1 MKAAFEKILDRPK
14 SQKLGILVGL
24 IIFIS
29 AAFYSFFYSPQA
41 DEVAKLNE
49 NIEAA
54 RNEKGIKQKRAANL
68 PKLHKEVGELDVRL
82 KEAMAQLPSKK
93 EIADL
98 LTSIATKAQESGLD
112 INLFRPRPENYK
124 DFYAEIP
131 VEINIK
137 GTFHN
142 VIMFFD
148 GVGQLTR
155 LVNID
160 NVGFKNP
167 KIAGDQVMLEFT
179 TTATTYRFLEE
190 AERKTIAEEKAKAAK
205 AKK

>member
-1 MKAAFEKILDRPK
+1 MNATLEKILDRPK
-14 SQKLGILVGL
+14 AQKLGILVGL
-24 IIFIS
+24 IILIS
-29 AAFYSFFYSPQA
+29 AAFYSLLYSPQA
-41 DEVAKLNE
+41 DEIAKLNE
-49 NIEAA
+49 SIEAA
-54 RNEKGIKQKRAANL
+54 QTEKSIKQKRAANL
-68 PKLHKEVGELDVRL
+68 PKLQKELGELDVRL
-82 KEAMAQLPSKK
+82 KEAIAQLPSKK

-98 LTSIATKAQESGLD
+98 LSSIATKAQESGLD

-131 VEINIK
+131 VEISIK

-148 GVGQLTR
+148 AVGRLTR
-155 LVNID
+155 LVNIE

-167 KIAGDQVMLEFT
+167 KVTGDQMVLEFT
-179 TTATTYRFLEE
+179 TTAITYRFLEE
-190 AERKTIAEEKAKAAK
+190 AERNKIAEEKAKALK

>member
-1 MKAAFEKILDRPK
+1 MNATLEKILDRPK
-14 SQKLGILVGL
+14 AQKLGILVGL
-24 IIFIS
+24 IILIS

-41 DEVAKLNE
+41 DEIAKLNE
-49 NIEAA
+49 SIEAA
-54 RNEKGIKQKRAANL
+54 QNEKSIKQKRAANL
-68 PKLHKEVGELDVRL
+68 PKLQKELGELDVRL
-82 KEAMAQLPSKK
+82 KEAIAQLPSKK

-98 LTSIATKAQESGLD
+98 LSSIATKAQESGLD

-131 VEINIK
+131 VEMSIK

-142 VIMFFD
+142 VVMFFD
-148 GVGQLTR
+148 AIGRLTR

-167 KIAGDQVMLEFT
+167 KVSGDQMVLEFT
-179 TTATTYRFLEE
+179 TTAITYRFLEE
-190 AERKTIAEEKAKAAK
+190 AERNKIAEEKAKALK

>member
-1 MKAAFEKILDRPK
+1 MNAAVEKILDRPK
-14 SQKLGILVGL
+14 GQKAGILVGL
-24 IIFIS
+24 IILLA
-29 AAFYSFFYSPQA
+29 AAFYSFLYGPQA
-41 DEVAKLNE
+41 DEVTKLNE
-49 NIEAA
+49 SIEAA
-54 RNEKGIKQKRAANL
+54 QNEKSIKQTRAANL
-68 PKLHKEVGELDVRL
+68 PKLQKELGELDLRL
-82 KEAMAQLPSKK
+82 KEAIAQLPSKR

-98 LTSIATKAQESGLD
+98 LSSIAAKAQESGLD
-112 INLFRPRPENYK
+112 INLFRPRPENYN

-142 VIMFFD
+142 VIIFFD
-148 GVGQLTR
+148 AIGRLTR
-155 LVNID
+155 LISID

-167 KIAGDQVMLEFT
+167 KVSGDQMVLEFT

-190 AERKTIAEEKAKAAK
+190 AERKKIADEKAAALK

>member
-1 MKAAFEKILDRPK
+1 LNATLEKILDRPK
-14 SQKLGILVGL
+14 GQKLGILVGL
-24 IIFIS
+24 IILIS
-29 AAFYSFFYSPQA
+29 VSFYSFLYSPQA
-41 DEVAKLNE
+41 DEIAKLNE
-49 NIEAA
+49 SIEAA
-54 RNEKGIKQKRAANL
+54 QNEKSIKQKRAANL
-68 PKLHKEVGELDVRL
+68 PKLQQELGELDVRL
-82 KEAMAQLPSKK
+82 KEAIAQLPSKK

-98 LTSIATKAQESGLD
+98 LSNIATKAQESGLD

-148 GVGQLTR
+148 AIGRLTR

-167 KIAGDQVMLEFT
+167 KVTGDQMVLEFT
-179 TTATTYRFLEE
+179 TTAITYRFLEE
-190 AERKTIAEEKAKAAK
+190 AERKKVAEEKAKALK

>member
-1 MKAAFEKILDRPK
+1 MNPEFEKIFDRPK
-14 SQKLGILVGL
+14 TQKVGILVGL
-24 IIFIS
+24 IILIS
-29 AAFYSFFYSPQA
+29 AAFYSMSYSPQA
-41 DEVAKLNE
+41 EEIAKLNE
-49 NIEAA
+49 SIEAA
-54 RNEKGIKQKRAANL
+54 HNEKSIKQKRAANL
-68 PKLHKEVGELDVRL
+68 PRLQKELGELDIRL

-112 INLFRPRPENYK
+112 IALFRPRPENYK

-142 VIMFFD
+142 VMTFFD
-148 GVGQLTR
+148 GIGQLTR

-167 KIAGDQVMLEFT
+167 KIAGDQVTLEFT

-190 AERKTIAEEKAKAAK
+190 AERQRIAEEKAKAAK

>member
-1 MKAAFEKILDRPK
+1 LNATLEKILDRPK
-14 SQKLGILVGL
+14 AQKLGILVGL
-24 IIFIS
+24 IILIS
-29 AAFYSFFYSPQA
+29 AAFYSLLYSPQA

-49 NIEAA
+49 SIEAA
-54 RNEKGIKQKRAANL
+54 QTERSIKQKRAANL
-68 PKLHKEVGELDVRL
+68 PKLQKELGELDVRL
-82 KEAMAQLPSKK
+82 KEAIAQLPSKK

-98 LTSIATKAQESGLD
+98 LSSIATKAQESGLD

-131 VEINIK
+131 VEISIK

-148 GVGQLTR
+148 AVGRLTR
-155 LVNID
+155 LVNIE

-167 KIAGDQVMLEFT
+167 KVTGDQMVLEFT
-179 TTATTYRFLEE
+179 TTAITYRFLEE
-190 AERKTIAEEKAKAAK
+190 AERNKIAEEKAKALK

>member
-1 MKAAFEKILDRPK
+1 MNATLEKILDRPK
-14 SQKLGILVGL
+14 AQKLGILVGL
-24 IIFIS
+24 IILIT
-29 AAFYSFFYSPQA
+29 AAFYSLLYSPQA
-41 DEVAKLNE
+41 DEIAKLNE
-49 NIEAA
+49 SIEAA
-54 RNEKGIKQKRAANL
+54 QTERSIKQKRAANL
-68 PKLHKEVGELDVRL
+68 PKLQKELGELDVRL
-82 KEAMAQLPSKK
+82 KEAIAQLPSKK

-98 LTSIATKAQESGLD
+98 LSSIATKAQESGLD

-148 GVGQLTR
+148 AVGRLTR

-167 KIAGDQVMLEFT
+167 KVTGDQMVLEFT
-179 TTATTYRFLEE
+179 TTAITYRFLEE
-190 AERKTIAEEKAKAAK
+190 AERNKIAEEKAKALK

>member
-1 MKAAFEKILDRPK
+1 LEKILDRPK
-14 SQKLGILVGL
+14 AQKLGILVGL
-24 IIFIS
+24 IILIS
-29 AAFYSFFYSPQA
+29 AAFYSFLYSPQA
-41 DEVAKLNE
+41 DEIAKLNE
-49 NIEAA
+49 SIEAA
-54 RNEKGIKQKRAANL
+54 ENEKSIKQKRAANL
-68 PKLHKEVGELDVRL
+68 PKLQKELGDLDVRL
-82 KEAMAQLPSKK
+82 KEAIAQLPSKK

-98 LTSIATKAQESGLD
+98 LSSIATKAQESGLD
-112 INLFRPRPENYK
+112 IDLFRPRPENYK

-131 VEINIK
+131 VEMNIK

-148 GVGQLTR
+148 AIGRLTR

-167 KIAGDQVMLEFT
+167 KVSGDRMVLEFT
-179 TTATTYRFLEE
+179 TTAITYRFLEE
-190 AERKTIAEEKAKAAK
+190 AERNKIAEEKAKALK

>member
-1 MKAAFEKILDRPK
+1 MNATLEKILDRPK
-14 SQKLGILVGL
+14 AQKLGILVGL
-24 IIFIS
+24 IILIS
-29 AAFYSFFYSPQA
+29 AAFYSFLYSPQA
-41 DEVAKLNE
+41 DEIAKLNE
-49 NIEAA
+49 SIEAA
-54 RNEKGIKQKRAANL
+54 QNEKSIKQKRAANL
-68 PKLHKEVGELDVRL
+68 PKLQKELGDLDVRL
-82 KEAMAQLPSKK
+82 KEAIAQLPSKK

-98 LTSIATKAQESGLD
+98 LSSIATKAQESGLD
-112 INLFRPRPENYK
+112 IDLFRPRPENYK

-131 VEINIK
+131 VEMNIK

-148 GVGQLTR
+148 AIGRLTR

-167 KIAGDQVMLEFT
+167 KVSGDRMVLEFT
-179 TTATTYRFLEE
+179 TTAITYRFLEE
-190 AERKTIAEEKAKAAK
+190 AERNKIAEEKAKALK

>member
-1 MKAAFEKILDRPK
+1 LNAAFEKILDRPK
-14 SQKLGILVGL
+14 SQKVGILVGL
-24 IIFIS
+24 IIFLS
-29 AAFYSFFYSPQA
+29 AAFYSMFYSPQA
-41 DEVAKLNE
+41 EEITKLNE
-49 NIEAA
+49 SIEAA
-54 RNEKGIKQKRAANL
+54 HNEKSIKQKRAANL
-68 PKLHKEVGELDVRL
+68 PRLQKELGELDVRL

-112 INLFRPRPENYK
+112 IHLFRPRPETYK

-167 KIAGDQVMLEFT
+167 KITGDQVMLEFT

-190 AERKTIAEEKAKAAK
+190 TERKRIAEEKAKAAK
-205 AKK
+205 GAK

>member
-1 MKAAFEKILDRPK
+1 MNSAIEKILDRPK
-14 SQKLGILVGL
+14 GQKLGILGGL
-24 IIFIS
+24 IILLA
-29 AAFYSFFYSPQA
+29 AAFYSFLYSPQA

-49 NIEAA
+49 SIEAA
-54 RNEKGIKQKRAANL
+54 QNEKSIKQKRAANL
-68 PKLHKEVGELDVRL
+68 PKLQQELGELDVRL
-82 KEAMAQLPSKK
+82 KETIAQLPSKK

-98 LTSIATKAQESGLD
+98 LSSIAAKAQESGLD
-112 INLFRPRPENYK
+112 INLFRPKPESYK

-131 VEINIK
+131 VDINIK

-142 VIMFFD
+142 VILFFD
-148 GVGQLTR
+148 AIGRLTR
-155 LVNID
+155 LINID

-167 KIAGDQVMLEFT
+167 KITGDQMVVEFT

-190 AERKTIAEEKAKAAK
+190 AERKKIAEEKAKALK

>member
-1 MKAAFEKILDRPK
+1 MNAPLEKILDRPK
-14 SQKLGILVGL
+14 AQKLGILVGL
-24 IIFIS
+24 IILIS
-29 AAFYSFFYSPQA
+29 AAFYSFLYSPQA
-41 DEVAKLNE
+41 DEIAKLNE
-49 NIEAA
+49 SIEAA
-54 RNEKGIKQKRAANL
+54 QNEKSIKQKRAANL
-68 PKLHKEVGELDVRL
+68 PKLQKELADLDVRL
-82 KEAMAQLPSKK
+82 KEAIAQLPSKK

-98 LTSIATKAQESGLD
+98 LSSIATKAQESGLD
-112 INLFRPRPENYK
+112 IDLFRPRPENYK

-131 VEINIK
+131 VEMNIK

-148 GVGQLTR
+148 AIGRLTR

-167 KIAGDQVMLEFT
+167 KVSGDRMVLEFT
-179 TTATTYRFLEE
+179 TTAITYRFLEE
-190 AERKTIAEEKAKAAK
+190 AERNKIAEEKAKALK

>member
-1 MKAAFEKILDRPK
+1 LNAALEKILDRPK
-14 SQKLGILVGL
+14 SQKVGILIGL
-24 IIFIS
+24 IILIS
-29 AAFYSFFYSPQA
+29 AGFYSMLYSPQA
-41 DEVAKLNE
+41 EEVAKLNE
-49 NIEAA
+49 SIEAA
-54 RNEKGIKQKRAANL
+54 QNEKSIKQKRAANL
-68 PKLHKEVGELDVRL
+68 PQLQKELGELDARL

-167 KIAGDQVMLEFT
+167 KVTGDQVMLEFT

-190 AERKTIAEEKAKAAK
+190 AERKRIAEEKAKAAK
-205 AKK
+205 GPK

>member
-1 MKAAFEKILDRPK
+1 LNAAFEKILDRPK
-14 SQKLGILVGL
+14 SQKVGILVGL
-24 IIFIS
+24 IIFLS
-29 AAFYSFFYSPQA
+29 AAFYSMFYSPQA
-41 DEVAKLNE
+41 EEIANLNE
-49 NIEAA
+49 SIEAA
-54 RNEKGIKQKRAANL
+54 HNEKSIKQKRAANL
-68 PKLHKEVGELDVRL
+68 PRLQKELGELDVRL

-112 INLFRPRPENYK
+112 IHLFRPRPETYK

-167 KIAGDQVMLEFT
+167 KITGDQVMLEFT

-190 AERKTIAEEKAKAAK
+190 TERKRIAEEKAKAAK
-205 AKK
+205 GAK

>member
-1 MKAAFEKILDRPK
+1 LNAAFEKMLDRPK
-14 SQKLGILVGL
+14 SQKIGLLVGFTIL
-24 IIFIS
+24 IS
-29 AAFYSFFYSPQA
+29 AAFYYFLYSPQA
-41 DEVAKLNE
+41 DEIAKFNE
-49 NIEAA
+49 SIEAA
-54 RNEKGIKQKRAANL
+54 QNEKSIKQKRAANL
-68 PKLHKEVGELDVRL
+68 PKLQKELGELDVRL
-82 KEAMAQLPSKK
+82 KEAIAQLPSKK

-148 GVGQLTR
+148 AIGRLTR

-167 KIAGDQVMLEFT
+167 NLSGDQMILELT

-190 AERKTIAEEKAKAAK
+190 AERKKIAEEKAKALK

>member
-1 MKAAFEKILDRPK
+1 LNATLEKILDRPK
-14 SQKLGILVGL
+14 AQKLGILVGL
-24 IIFIS
+24 IILIS
-29 AAFYSFFYSPQA
+29 AAFYSLLYSPQA
-41 DEVAKLNE
+41 DEIAKLNE
-49 NIEAA
+49 SIEAA
-54 RNEKGIKQKRAANL
+54 QTERSIKQKRAANL
-68 PKLHKEVGELDVRL
+68 PKLQKELGELDVRL
-82 KEAMAQLPSKK
+82 KEAIAQLPSKK

-98 LTSIATKAQESGLD
+98 LSSIATKAQESGLD

-148 GVGQLTR
+148 AVGRLTR
-155 LVNID
+155 LVNIE

-167 KIAGDQVMLEFT
+167 KVTGDQMVLEFT
-179 TTATTYRFLEE
+179 TTAITYRFLEE
-190 AERKTIAEEKAKAAK
+190 AERNKIAEEKAKALK

>member
-1 MKAAFEKILDRPK
+1 MNAAVENILDRPK
-14 SQKLGILVGL
+14 GQKLGILVGL
-24 IIFIS
+24 IILMS
-29 AAFYSFFYSPQA
+29 AAFYSFLYSPQA

-49 NIEAA
+49 DIEAA
-54 RNEKGIKQKRAANL
+54 QNEKSIKQKRAANL
-68 PKLHKEVGELDVRL
+68 PKLQKELGELDVRL
-82 KEAMAQLPSKK
+82 KEAIAQLPSKK

-98 LTSIATKAQESGLD
+98 LSSIAAKAQESGLD
-112 INLFRPRPENYK
+112 INLFRPRAENYK

-142 VIMFFD
+142 VILFFD
-148 GVGQLTR
+148 AVGRLTR
-155 LVNID
+155 LINID

-167 KIAGDQVMLEFT
+167 TISGDQMILEFT

-190 AERKTIAEEKAKAAK
+190 AERKKIAEEKANALK

>member
-1 MKAAFEKILDRPK
+1 MNATLEKILDRPK
-14 SQKLGILVGL
+14 AQKLGILVGL
-24 IIFIS
+24 IILIS
-29 AAFYSFFYSPQA
+29 AAFYSLLYSPQA
-41 DEVAKLNE
+41 DEIAKLNE
-49 NIEAA
+49 SIEAA
-54 RNEKGIKQKRAANL
+54 QTERSIKQKRAANL
-68 PKLHKEVGELDVRL
+68 PKLQKELGELDVRL
-82 KEAMAQLPSKK
+82 KEAIAQLPSKK

-98 LTSIATKAQESGLD
+98 LSSIATKAQESGLD

-148 GVGQLTR
+148 AVGRLTR

-167 KIAGDQVMLEFT
+167 KVTGDQMVLEFT
-179 TTATTYRFLEE
+179 TTAITYRFLEE
-190 AERKTIAEEKAKAAK
+190 AERNKIAEEKAKALK

>member
-1 MKAAFEKILDRPK
+1 MIGAIEKILDRPK
-14 SQKLGILVGL
+14 GQKLGVLAALIFLV
-24 IIFIS
+24 S
-29 AAFYSFFYSPQA
+29 AAFYSLLYSPQA
-41 DEVAKLNE
+41 DEITKLNE
-49 NIEAA
+49 SIETAQ
-54 RNEKGIKQKRAANL
+54 NEKNTKQKRAANL
-68 PKLHKEVGELDVRL
+68 PKLQKELGELDLRL
-82 KEAMAQLPSKK
+82 KEAIAQLPSKK

-98 LTSIATKAQESGLD
+98 LSNLEAKAQESGLD
-112 INLFRPRPENYK
+112 INLFRPRAENYK

-148 GVGQLTR
+148 SVGRLTR
-155 LVNID
+155 LINID

-167 KIAGDQVMLEFT
+167 KLSGDQMILEFT

-190 AERKTIAEEKAKAAK
+190 AERKKIAEEKAAALK

>member
-1 MKAAFEKILDRPK
+1 MNATLEKILDRPK
-14 SQKLGILVGL
+14 AQKLGILVGL
-24 IIFIS
+24 IILIS
-29 AAFYSFFYSPQA
+29 AAFYSFVYSPQA
-41 DEVAKLNE
+41 DEIAKLNE
-49 NIEAA
+49 SIEAA
-54 RNEKGIKQKRAANL
+54 QNEKSIKQKRAANL
-68 PKLHKEVGELDVRL
+68 PKLQKELGELDVRL
-82 KEAMAQLPSKK
+82 KEAIAQLPSKK

-98 LTSIATKAQESGLD
+98 LSSIATKAQESGLD

-148 GVGQLTR
+148 AVGRLTR

-167 KIAGDQVMLEFT
+167 KVTGDQMVLEFT
-179 TTATTYRFLEE
+179 TTAITYRFLEE
-190 AERKTIAEEKAKAAK
+190 AERNKIAEEKAKALK

>member
-1 MKAAFEKILDRPK
+1 MNAAIEKVLDRPK
-14 SQKLGILVGL
+14 GQKLGILVGL
-24 IIFIS
+24 IILLS
-29 AAFYSFFYSPQA
+29 AAFYSFVYSPQA

-49 NIEAA
+49 SIEAA
-54 RNEKGIKQKRAANL
+54 RNEKSVKQKRAANL
-68 PKLHKEVGELDVRL
+68 PKLQQELGELDVRL
-82 KEAMAQLPSKK
+82 KEAIAQLPSKK

-98 LTSIATKAQESGLD
+98 LSSVAAKAQESGLD
-112 INLFRPRPENYK
+112 INLFRPKPESYK

-131 VEINIK
+131 VDINIK

-142 VIMFFD
+142 VIIFFD
-148 GVGQLTR
+148 AIGRLTR
-155 LVNID
+155 LINID

-167 KIAGDQVMLEFT
+167 KVTGEQMVLEFT

-190 AERKTIAEEKAKAAK
+190 AERKKIAEEKAKALK

>member
-1 MKAAFEKILDRPK
+1 MNATLEKILDRPK
-14 SQKLGILVGL
+14 AQKLGILVGL
-24 IIFIS
+24 IILIS
-29 AAFYSFFYSPQA
+29 AAFYSFLYSPQA
-41 DEVAKLNE
+41 DEIAKLNE
-49 NIEAA
+49 SIEAA
-54 RNEKGIKQKRAANL
+54 QNEKSTKQKRAANL
-68 PKLHKEVGELDVRL
+68 PKLQKELGDLDVRL
-82 KEAMAQLPSKK
+82 KEAIAQLPSKK

-98 LTSIATKAQESGLD
+98 LSSIATKAQESGLD
-112 INLFRPRPENYK
+112 IDLFRPRPENYK

-131 VEINIK
+131 VEMNIR

-148 GVGQLTR
+148 AIGRLTR

-167 KIAGDQVMLEFT
+167 KVSGDRMVLEFT
-179 TTATTYRFLEE
+179 TTAITYRFLEE
-190 AERKTIAEEKAKAAK
+190 AERNKIAEEKAKALK

>member
-1 MKAAFEKILDRPK
+1 LNAVFEKILDRPK
-14 SQKLGILVGL
+14 SQKFGLLVGL

-29 AAFYSFFYSPQA
+29 AAFYSMFYSPQS
-41 DEVAKLNE
+41 EELAKLNE
-49 NIEAA
+49 SIEAA
-54 RNEKGIKQKRAANL
+54 HNEKSIKQKRAANL
-68 PKLHKEVGELDVRL
+68 PKLQKELGELDVRL

-148 GVGQLTR
+148 GIGQLTR

-190 AERKTIAEEKAKAAK
+190 TERKRIAEEKAKAAK

>member
-1 MKAAFEKILDRPK
+1 MNATLEKILDRPK
-14 SQKLGILVGL
+14 AQKVGILIGL
-24 IIFIS
+24 IILIS
-29 AAFYSFFYSPQA
+29 AAFYSFLYSPQA
-41 DEVAKLNE
+41 DEIAKLNE
-49 NIEAA
+49 SIEAA
-54 RNEKGIKQKRAANL
+54 QNEKSIKQKRAANL
-68 PKLHKEVGELDVRL
+68 PKLQKELGDLDVRL
-82 KEAMAQLPSKK
+82 KEAIAQLPSKK

-98 LTSIATKAQESGLD
+98 LSSIATKAQESGLD
-112 INLFRPRPENYK
+112 IDLFRPRPENYK

-131 VEINIK
+131 VEMNIK

-148 GVGQLTR
+148 AIGRLTR

-167 KIAGDQVMLEFT
+167 KVSGDRMVLEFT
-179 TTATTYRFLEE
+179 TTAITYRFLEE
-190 AERKTIAEEKAKAAK
+190 AERNKIAEEKAKALK

>member
-1 MKAAFEKILDRPK
+1 LNGTLEKILDRPK
-14 SQKLGILVGL
+14 AQKVGILVGL
-24 IIFIS
+24 IILVS
-29 AAFYSFFYSPQA
+29 AAFYSFLYSPQA
-41 DEVAKLNE
+41 DEIAKLNE
-49 NIEAA
+49 SIEAA
-54 RNEKGIKQKRAANL
+54 LNEKSIKQKRAANL
-68 PKLHKEVGELDVRL
+68 PKLQKELGELDVRL
-82 KEAMAQLPSKK
+82 KEAIAQLPSKK

-98 LTSIATKAQESGLD
+98 LSSIATKAQESGLD
-112 INLFRPRPENYK
+112 IDLFRPRPENYK

-131 VEINIK
+131 VEMNIK

-148 GVGQLTR
+148 AIGRLTR

-167 KIAGDQVMLEFT
+167 KVSGDRMVLEFT
-179 TTATTYRFLEE
+179 TTAITYRFLEE
-190 AERKTIAEEKAKAAK
+190 AERNKIAEEKAKALK

>member
-1 MKAAFEKILDRPK
+1 MNATLEKILDRPK
-14 SQKLGILVGL
+14 AQKLGILVGL
-24 IIFIS
+24 IILIS
-29 AAFYSFFYSPQA
+29 AAFYSFLYSPQA
-41 DEVAKLNE
+41 DEIAKLNE
-49 NIEAA
+49 SIEAA
-54 RNEKGIKQKRAANL
+54 ENEKSIKQKRAANL
-68 PKLHKEVGELDVRL
+68 PKLQKELGDLDVRL
-82 KEAMAQLPSKK
+82 KEAIAQLPSKK

-98 LTSIATKAQESGLD
+98 LSSIATKAQESGLD
-112 INLFRPRPENYK
+112 IDLFRPRPENYK

-131 VEINIK
+131 VEMNIK

-148 GVGQLTR
+148 AIGRLTR

-167 KIAGDQVMLEFT
+167 KVSGDRMVLEFT
-179 TTATTYRFLEE
+179 TTAITYRFLEE
-190 AERKTIAEEKAKAAK
+190 AERNKIAEEKAKALK

>member
-1 MKAAFEKILDRPK
+1 MEKILDRPK
-14 SQKLGILVGL
+14 AQKLGILVGL
-24 IIFIS
+24 IILIS
-29 AAFYSFFYSPQA
+29 AAFYSLLYSPQA

-49 NIEAA
+49 SIQAA
-54 RNEKGIKQKRAANL
+54 QTERSIKQKRAANL
-68 PKLHKEVGELDVRL
+68 PKLQKELGELDVRL
-82 KEAMAQLPSKK
+82 KEAIAQLPSKK

-98 LTSIATKAQESGLD
+98 LSSIATKAQESGLD

-131 VEINIK
+131 VEISIK

-148 GVGQLTR
+148 AVGRLTR
-155 LVNID
+155 LVNIE

-167 KIAGDQVMLEFT
+167 KVTGDQMVLEFT
-179 TTATTYRFLEE
+179 TTAITYRFLEE
-190 AERKTIAEEKAKAAK
+190 AERNKIAEEKAKALK

>member
-1 MKAAFEKILDRPK
+1 MNATLEKILDRPK
-14 SQKLGILVGL
+14 AQKLGILVGL
-24 IIFIS
+24 IILIS
-29 AAFYSFFYSPQA
+29 AAFYSLLYSPQA
-41 DEVAKLNE
+41 DEIAKLNE
-49 NIEAA
+49 SIEAA
-54 RNEKGIKQKRAANL
+54 QTERSIKQKRAANL
-68 PKLHKEVGELDVRL
+68 PKLQKELGELDVRL
-82 KEAMAQLPSKK
+82 KEAIAQLPSKK

-98 LTSIATKAQESGLD
+98 LSSIATKAQESGLD

-148 GVGQLTR
+148 AVGRLTR
-155 LVNID
+155 LVNIE

-167 KIAGDQVMLEFT
+167 KVTGDQMVLEFT
-179 TTATTYRFLEE
+179 TTAITYRFLEE
-190 AERKTIAEEKAKAAK
+190 AERNKIAEEKAKALK

>member
-1 MKAAFEKILDRPK
+1 MNATLEKILDRPK
-14 SQKLGILVGL
+14 GQNIGILVGL
-24 IIFIS
+24 IILIS
-29 AAFYSFFYSPQA
+29 VDFYSFLYSPQA
-41 DEVAKLNE
+41 DEIDKLNE
-49 NIEAA
+49 SIEAA
-54 RNEKGIKQKRAANL
+54 QNEKSIKQKRAANL
-68 PKLHKEVGELDVRL
+68 PKLQKELGELDVRL
-82 KEAMAQLPSKK
+82 KEAIAQLPSKK

-98 LTSIATKAQESGLD
+98 LSSIATKAQESGLD

-124 DFYAEIP
+124 EFYAEIP

-148 GVGQLTR
+148 AIGRLTR

-167 KIAGDQVMLEFT
+167 RVTGDQMVLEFT
-179 TTATTYRFLEE
+179 TTAITYRFLEE
-190 AERKTIAEEKAKAAK
+190 AERKKIAEEKAKALK
-205 AKK
+205 VKK

>member
-1 MKAAFEKILDRPK
+1 MNATLEKILDRPK
-14 SQKLGILVGL
+14 AQKLGILVGL
-24 IIFIS
+24 IILIS
-29 AAFYSFFYSPQA
+29 AAFYSLLYSPQA
-41 DEVAKLNE
+41 DEIAKLNE
-49 NIEAA
+49 SIEAA
-54 RNEKGIKQKRAANL
+54 QNEKSIKQKRAANL
-68 PKLHKEVGELDVRL
+68 PKLQKELGELDVRL
-82 KEAMAQLPSKK
+82 KEAIAQLPSKK

-98 LTSIATKAQESGLD
+98 LSNIATKAQESGLD

-148 GVGQLTR
+148 AVGRLTR

-167 KIAGDQVMLEFT
+167 KVTGDQMVLEFT
-179 TTATTYRFLEE
+179 TTAITYRFLEE
-190 AERKTIAEEKAKAAK
+190 AERNKIAEEKAKALK

>member
-1 MKAAFEKILDRPK
+1 MNAAIEKVLDRPK
-14 SQKLGILVGL
+14 GQKLGILVGL
-24 IIFIS
+24 IILLS
-29 AAFYSFFYSPQA
+29 AAFYSFVYSPQA

-49 NIEAA
+49 SIEAA
-54 RNEKGIKQKRAANL
+54 RNEKSIKQKRAANL
-68 PKLHKEVGELDVRL
+68 PKLQQELGELDVRL
-82 KEAMAQLPSKK
+82 KEAIAQLPSKK

-98 LTSIATKAQESGLD
+98 LSSVAAKAQESGLD
-112 INLFRPRPENYK
+112 INLFRPKPESYK

-131 VEINIK
+131 VDINIK

-148 GVGQLTR
+148 AIGRLTR
-155 LVNID
+155 LINID

-167 KIAGDQVMLEFT
+167 KVTGEQMVLEFT

-190 AERKTIAEEKAKAAK
+190 AERKKIAEEKAKALK

>member
-1 MKAAFEKILDRPK
+1 MNSAIEKLLDRPK
-14 SQKLGILVGL
+14 GQKLGILGGL
-24 IIFIS
+24 IILLA
-29 AAFYSFFYSPQA
+29 AAFYSFLYSPQA
-41 DEVAKLNE
+41 DEVTKLNE
-49 NIEAA
+49 SIEAA
-54 RNEKGIKQKRAANL
+54 QNEKSIKQKRAANL
-68 PKLHKEVGELDVRL
+68 PKLQQELGELDVRL
-82 KEAMAQLPSKK
+82 KEAIAQLPSKK

-98 LTSIATKAQESGLD
+98 LSSIAAKAQESGLD
-112 INLFRPRPENYK
+112 INLFRPKPESYK

-131 VEINIK
+131 VDINIK

-148 GVGQLTR
+148 AVGRLTR
-155 LVNID
+155 LINID

-167 KIAGDQVMLEFT
+167 KITGDQMVVEFT

-190 AERKTIAEEKAKAAK
+190 AERKKIAEEKAKALK

>member
-1 MKAAFEKILDRPK
+1 LNAAFEKILDRPK
-14 SQKLGILVGL
+14 SQKVGILVGL
-24 IIFIS
+24 IIFLS
-29 AAFYSFFYSPQA
+29 AAFYSMFYSPQA
-41 DEVAKLNE
+41 EEIAKLNE
-49 NIEAA
+49 SIEAA
-54 RNEKGIKQKRAANL
+54 HNEKSIKQKRAANL
-68 PKLHKEVGELDVRL
+68 PRLQKELGELDVRL

-112 INLFRPRPENYK
+112 IHLFRPRPETYK

-167 KIAGDQVMLEFT
+167 KITGDQVMLEFT

-190 AERKTIAEEKAKAAK
+190 TERKRIAEEKAKAAK
-205 AKK
+205 GAK